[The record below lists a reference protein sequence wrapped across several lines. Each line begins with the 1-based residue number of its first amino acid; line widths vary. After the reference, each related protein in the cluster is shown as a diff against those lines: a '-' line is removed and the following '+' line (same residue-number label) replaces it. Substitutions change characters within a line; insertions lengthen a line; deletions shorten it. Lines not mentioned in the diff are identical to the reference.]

1 MQFYHGKG
9 CDKCDGSGY
18 KGRCGIYEFLV
29 PNESVRNLVIK
40 RASGDDIKRCAMKE
54 CDMITLRM
62 DGINKALQGLTTL
75 EQAVGASAPD
85 D

>member
-1 MQFYHGKG
+1 
-9 CDKCDGSGY
+9 
-18 KGRCGIYEFLV
+18 
-29 PNESVRNLVIK
+29 
-40 RASGDDIKRCAMKE
+40 MKE